1 MSHQAQWEYVN
12 AVYARYHHATVAQKS
27 AILDECC
34 ATTGYHRKYAIRV
47 LNGSLPPSPTRCRR
61 VRRPTYDATMVS
73 ILAAVWEAASYPWSA
88 KLKALLPGWLP
99 WIRQRFR
106 LSPALECQLLTI
118 SPRQIDRRLQP
129 KKTHLKRRLYGR
141 TKPGTLL
148 KHHIPIKTD
157 HWDVCTPGF
166 TEIDLV
172 SHSGDCADGE
182 FIHSLNQTDI
192 LTTWGETRAVMGK
205 GQHGVCRAIA
215 EMREA
220 MPFELLGIDS
230 DNGSEFI
237 NAHLYRYCQQPPTI
251 QFTRGRPYKKDDNAH
266 IEQKNWTHVRK
277 LLGYARYD
285 SSHALAAMND
295 LYCHELRLMMNL
307 FQPSIKLRTKV
318 RVGSKLVR
326 RYDIPQTPLDRLI
339 ASGHGKPAKIKAL
352 QRLRTT
358 LDPFKLA
365 QTIEKKLTRI
375 SALAHHRMSS
385 KPGLPVESLGVER
398 RPEPSRTHTTRAPDA
413 SCRSYPQGAW
423 G

>member
-1 MSHQAQWEYVN
+1 MSHQAKWEYVN
-12 AVYARYHHATVAQKS
+12 AVYARYRHATVAQKS
-27 AILDECC
+27 VMLDECC
-34 ATTGYHRKYAIRV
+34 AITGYHRKYAIRV
-47 LNGSLPPSPTRCRR
+47 LNGPLPPSPTRRRR
-61 VRRPTYDATMVS
+61 VRRPTYDAAMVA
-73 ILAAVWEAASYPWSA
+73 ILAAAWDAAGYPWST
-88 KLKALLPGWLP
+88 KLKALLPVWLP

-106 LSPALECQLLTI
+106 LSPELERQLLTI
-118 SPRQIDRRLQP
+118 SPRQIDRRLQS

-157 HWDVCTPGF
+157 HWDVHTPGF

-172 SHSGDCADGE
+172 SHSGDSADGE
-182 FIHSLNQTDI
+182 FLHSLNQTDI

-205 GQHGVCRAIA
+205 GQHGVCGAIK

-220 MPFELLGIDS
+220 LPFELLGIDA

-237 NAHLYRYCQQPPTI
+237 NAHLYRYCQQPPAI

-285 SSHALAAMND
+285 SSVALDAINA

-326 RYDIPQTPLDRLI
+326 RYDTPQTPLDRLI
-339 ASGHGKPAKIKAL
+339 ASGHGKPAMVKAL
-352 QRLRTT
+352 QELRAT
-358 LDPFKLA
+358 LDPFELA
-365 QTIEKKLTRI
+365 QTIEHKLARI
-375 SALAHHRMSS
+375 SALAHHRSRS
-385 KPGLPVESLGVER
+385 TPGPPVER
-398 RPEPSRTHTTRAPDA
+398 RHAPSRTPTTRAADA
-413 SCRSYPQGAW
+413 RRKSYPQATCG
-423 G
+423 